1 MRLLFHSSSLC
12 VFARPR
18 LISRHLSYSQQLQA
32 SVHPFQRRGMASTP
46 MVQPRVFPTSGF
58 ELLNSIE
65 PFEEESLPDYLKERY
80 YPVSLGE
87 VLNSRYQVITKLGF
101 GASSTVWLCHD
112 LHHLFTT
119 PDLESDADCARRFAE
134 MISLLGPP
142 PVEFLRRSEGSL
154 KFWDENGNWKCL
166 AEIPEQSIASRETQ
180 LDGDNKKLFL
190 QLLRKALCW
199 LPEERPSARELI
211 MDEWLRGDDY

>member
-1 MRLLFHSSSLC
+1 
-12 VFARPR
+12 
-18 LISRHLSYSQQLQA
+18 
-32 SVHPFQRRGMASTP
+32 MASTP

-112 LHHLFTT
+112 LQSVHSKR
-119 PDLESDADCARRFAE
+119 ESH
-134 MISLLGPP
+134 
-142 PVEFLRRSEGSL
+142 
-154 KFWDENGNWKCL
+154 
-166 AEIPEQSIASRETQ
+166 
-180 LDGDNKKLFL
+180 
-190 QLLRKALCW
+190 
-199 LPEERPSARELI
+199 
-211 MDEWLRGDDY
+211 